1 MLTILD
7 FDLVTSRSHW
17 HGITRS
23 ITHYLCPEQRK
34 LPKTKEL
41 SRIVHHHKKT
51 LYKVFRNCP
60 TRWPYSGKILAVL
73 PVSLWRTGPSCT
85 RTTLWSGNTWIEYFN
100 ILLLFQ
106 YTSIISDD
114 NKATRCDE
122 RMVRLGYNVNLT
134 SKQNSIRIF
143 CYQFSFYV
151 PSIQLLLL

>member
-1 MLTILD
+1 MNANKQVYKNCIAFQIKNCQSIWINKELMLTILD

-100 ILLLFQ
+100 ILLL
-106 YTSIISDD
+106 
-114 NKATRCDE
+114 
-122 RMVRLGYNVNLT
+122 
-134 SKQNSIRIF
+134 
-143 CYQFSFYV
+143 
-151 PSIQLLLL
+151 